1 MENLLKSIFAGICI
15 GIAGTAYV
23 QLGGGPFA
31 ACLFAIGLIL
41 IVLFDFN
48 LYTGK
53 IGYIQSYKD
62 IPKMLLIILGNL
74 IGCWLVAS
82 SIDLSAESIVEAK
95 LILPLNQ
102 VFFKSIWCGFL
113 MFSAVDIY
121 KKYDSI
127 TGIIFCIPT
136 FILCGFEHS
145 IADSFYFFAMGCY
158 TLNVFLFIL
167 ITIVGNAIGAN
178 LFKLLKIFDK
188 NKKL

>member
-1 MENLLKSIFAGICI
+1 MDSLLKSIFAGICI

-74 IGCWLVAS
+74 IGC
-82 SIDLSAESIVEAK
+82 
-95 LILPLNQ
+95 
-102 VFFKSIWCGFL
+102 
-113 MFSAVDIY
+113 
-121 KKYDSI
+121 
-127 TGIIFCIPT
+127 
-136 FILCGFEHS
+136 
-145 IADSFYFFAMGCY
+145 
-158 TLNVFLFIL
+158 
-167 ITIVGNAIGAN
+167 
-178 LFKLLKIFDK
+178 
-188 NKKL
+188 